1 MSDYINWDAL
11 KAEITKAFM
20 RAEVTKWSEVAEKTD
35 IEWLKLRNVGTHTVK
50 GIHEELRSRGY
61 GQVNHSG
68 EWVKESESPSVD
80 LPVSLRDYFAAH
92 ALSNTIVEEIF
103 YVNSEQSA
111 DKVAEYA
118 YEIADA
124 MMKEREQS

>member
-80 LPVSLRDYFAAH
+80 LPVSLRDYFAA
-92 ALSNTIVEEIF
+92 AALQGMLSNPDTVFLITG
-103 YVNSEQSA
+103 YVTEA
-111 DKVAEYA
+111 YKV
-118 YEIADA
+118 ADA
-124 MMKEREQS
+124 MMKERNQ